1 MYKIL
6 IADDE
11 HLERR
16 VIKFYLNKFYAE
28 QIEIAAE
35 VSNGEKAVSQALEKN
50 VDIVLMDIQ
59 MPRMNGLKAA
69 EELRNERSEIEIIIL
84 TAHNEFNY
92 AKKSIQ
98 IGVIDYLIK
107 LYSEEDFCRVI
118 DKCLLKIKEKQK

>member
-35 VSNGEKAVSQALEKN
+35 VSNGEKAVLQALEKD
-50 VDIVLMDIQ
+50 VDIVLLDIQ

-69 EELRNERSEIEIIIL
+69 EKIRNEQSEIEIIIL

-92 AKKSIQ
+92 TSKSTQ
-98 IGVIDYLIK
+98 IEVIDFLIK
-107 LYSEEDFCRVI
+107 PYSEEDFCRVI
-118 DKCLLKIKEKQK
+118 DKSLLKIKEKRK